1 MSRAHSLTHD
11 GSVNTDVNMRSL
23 VAQGYDRCKQAD
35 TDSNHAACPSI
46 SARSR
51 TDKFY
56 SLKASATSHNVVSI
70 KPQFDGPSRHHGQV
84 IQTTR
89 TTLSSTTIERIKFR
103 IPSALLRQVS
113 YRYVSTRV
121 GDHLGIRSVVVPFL
135 DRTGSGAGQMEA
147 EVGAEAMFE
156 AGWVTPGRVK
166 DMHHR
171 CSPSMAQT
179 RAHRMCYTTTM
190 KSGKNAMSK
199 RDMDM
204 AKEQYSGVVNRSRDR
219 SFSLTSRLSKG
230 ELATGSVGTRRS
242 WESPQ

>member
-1 MSRAHSLTHD
+1 M
-11 GSVNTDVNMRSL
+11 
-23 VAQGYDRCKQAD
+23 
-35 TDSNHAACPSI
+35 
-46 SARSR
+46 
-51 TDKFY
+51 
-56 SLKASATSHNVVSI
+56 
-70 KPQFDGPSRHHGQV
+70 
-84 IQTTR
+84 
-89 TTLSSTTIERIKFR
+89 
-103 IPSALLRQVS
+103 
-113 YRYVSTRV
+113 
-121 GDHLGIRSVVVPFL
+121 
-135 DRTGSGAGQMEA
+135 
-147 EVGAEAMFE
+147 GAEAMFE